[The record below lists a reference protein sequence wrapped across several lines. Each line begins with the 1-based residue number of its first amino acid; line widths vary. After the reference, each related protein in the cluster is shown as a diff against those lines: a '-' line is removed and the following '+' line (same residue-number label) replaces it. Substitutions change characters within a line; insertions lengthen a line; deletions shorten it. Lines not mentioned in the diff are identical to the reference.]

1 MTAVSALPLI
11 AWLLAASPDAA
22 KVEFQASLSTPPA
35 AVLAKVRAASW
46 RPGCPVSL
54 DQLAYLRIRHH
65 GYDGRV
71 HEGELLAHQA
81 IAQDL
86 IASFRALFMLGFP
99 IEKMRLI
106 DAYDGD
112 DDASMADNNTSAFNC
127 REVSGRKGVWSR
139 HAFGMAVDINP
150 LVNPYVVK
158 GVVAPPK
165 GAPYLSAPDPAVGPL
180 RSGSLAVEVFLR
192 QGFTWGGHF
201 QQSKDYQHFQK

>member
-1 MTAVSALPLI
+1 MANVYALPLI
-11 AWLLAASPDAA
+11 ALLLAASPDAA
-22 KVEFQASLSTPPA
+22 KEDFQASLSAPPPA
-35 AVLAKVRAASW
+35 VLEKARVTSW
-46 RPGCPVSL
+46 RPGCPIRV

-71 HEGELLAHQA
+71 HDGELLVHPS
-81 IAQDL
+81 IAQDF
-86 IASFRALFMLGFP
+86 IAIFRALFALGFP

-106 DAYDGD
+106 DAYGGD

-158 GVVAPPK
+158 DVISPPK
-165 GAPYLSAPDPAVGPL
+165 GAAYLASPEAAVGPL
-180 RSGSLAVEVFLR
+180 RSGSPAVEVFLHR
-192 QGFTWGGHF
+192 GFTWGGHF